1 MWVVMKCE
9 YLIAF
14 LRLTLLKLFLDIF
27 THAVF
32 FLMIILDSSLRMQKV
47 PLFGKKVLKIDSP
60 NTWPIINLHRL
71 PVFGVL
77 LWCYLPLF

>member
-9 YLIAF
+9 YIITF
-14 LRLTLLKLFLDIF
+14 FRLALLKLFLDMF

-32 FLMIILDSSLRMQKV
+32 FLIIQDSSLQMQKV

-60 NTWPIINLHRL
+60 NTWPIVNLHRL

-77 LWCYLPLF
+77 L

>member
-1 MWVVMKCE
+1 MSVVMKCE
-9 YLIAF
+9 YLITF
-14 LRLTLLKLFLDIF
+14 FRLALLKLFLDIF

-32 FLMIILDSSLRMQKV
+32 FLIIQDSSLQMQKV

-77 LWCYLPLF
+77 L

>member
-9 YLIAF
+9 YIITF
-14 LRLTLLKLFLDIF
+14 FRLALLKLFLDMF
-27 THAVF
+27 THAVS
-32 FLMIILDSSLRMQKV
+32 LIIQDSSLQMQKV

-77 LWCYLPLF
+77 L

>member
-1 MWVVMKCE
+1 MSVVMKCE
-9 YLIAF
+9 YLITF
-14 LRLTLLKLFLDIF
+14 FRLALLKLFLDIF
-27 THAVF
+27 TNAVF
-32 FLMIILDSSLRMQKV
+32 FLIIQDSSLQMQKV

-77 LWCYLPLF
+77 L

>member
-9 YLIAF
+9 YLITF
-14 LRLTLLKLFLDIF
+14 LRLALLKLFLDMF

-32 FLMIILDSSLRMQKV
+32 FLMIILGSSLRMQKV

>member
-1 MWVVMKCE
+1 MKCE
-9 YLIAF
+9 YIITF
-14 LRLTLLKLFLDIF
+14 FRLALLKLFLDIF

-32 FLMIILDSSLRMQKV
+32 FLIIQDSSLQMQKV

-77 LWCYLPLF
+77 L

>member
-1 MWVVMKCE
+1 MKCE
-9 YLIAF
+9 YLITF
-14 LRLTLLKLFLDIF
+14 FRLALLKLFLDIF
-27 THAVF
+27 TNAVF
-32 FLMIILDSSLRMQKV
+32 FLIIQDSSLQMQKV

-77 LWCYLPLF
+77 L

>member
-9 YLIAF
+9 YIITF
-14 LRLTLLKLFLDIF
+14 FRLALLKLFLDMF

-32 FLMIILDSSLRMQKV
+32 FLIIQDSSLQMQKV

-77 LWCYLPLF
+77 L

>member
-1 MWVVMKCE
+1 MWVIMKCE
-9 YLIAF
+9 YLITF
-14 LRLTLLKLFLDIF
+14 FRLALLKVFLGIF

-32 FLMIILDSSLRMQKV
+32 FLMIMQDSSLQMQKV

-77 LWCYLPLF
+77 LWRYLPLF